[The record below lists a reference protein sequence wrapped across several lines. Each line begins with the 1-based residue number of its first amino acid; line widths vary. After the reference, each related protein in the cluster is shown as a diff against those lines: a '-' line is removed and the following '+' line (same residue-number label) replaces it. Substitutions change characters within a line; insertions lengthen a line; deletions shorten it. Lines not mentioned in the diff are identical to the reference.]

1 METCMFCQQKTN
13 RRYRAYNNSLIIG
26 VCGVCIDKF
35 IGRPSCGE
43 SHTADD
49 MINVFFGDLPAGQMC
64 KKMFRQPKMGKRRS
78 KKLSH

>member
-1 METCMFCQQKTN
+1 MEICMFCQQKTN

-35 IGRPSCGE
+35 IGCPSCGE

-64 KKMFRQPKMGKRRS
+64 KKCFAGQRWIKDAPRN
-78 KKLSH
+78 